1 MTIALISCSKSKK
14 NHPCPARELY
24 APSQLFSLSY
34 QYAKRHADAVY
45 ILSAKYGLLAESDV
59 VAPYDLTLANLPK
72 HRQRDWANDVLSQME
87 ERFDLEHD
95 TFLILAG
102 RRYYQNLLPRL
113 SHVIL
118 PLGNLPMG
126 LRISFLQRQLANTSI
141 SYDETTARCVRLHQL
156 LTVLPRYT
164 WAEIDKVPFQ
174 NGIYL
179 IFEEGETYQE
189 MPRIVRVGTHT
200 APDRLRQRL
209 KDHFVRENHNGSI
222 FRKNIGK
229 ALLNRSGDPY
239 LATWSLDTSRPPY
252 KGMEQ
257 PDREREVEQAVSR
270 YLRTH
275 MRFSA
280 FEVETQEQRLH
291 LEEGIIASLHQAE
304 DLTASSSWLGQF
316 SPEEEIRSSGMW
328 LKQGLDGIPLSESEL
343 GALECRL
350 AGVTRTPPASV
361 PSSVIPQAGQAVQAE
376 QKIRTADIVCYL
388 LQTLTQH
395 QTQGETSCTLTSGII
410 HKAMGLKN
418 KMPSVCSAMYQ
429 VMEPGDVVVHTTP
442 SGKSSTIQICYQ
454 LSGRVLDVFQ

>member
-126 LRISFLQRQLANTSI
+126 LRISFLQRHLANTSI

-229 ALLNRSGDPY
+229 ALLNQSGDPY

-275 MRFSA
+275 MKFSV
-280 FEVETQEQRLH
+280 FEAETQEQRLH

-304 DLTASSSWLGQF
+304 DFTASSSWLGQF

-328 LKQGLDGIPLSESEL
+328 LKQGLDGIPLSEAEL
-343 GALECRL
+343 DALQCRL
-350 AGVTRTPPASV
+350 TGVTRTPPAAV
-361 PSSVIPQAGQAVQAE
+361 LSSVISQNGQTAPAGE
-376 QKIRTADIVCYL
+376 KTRTADIVCYL
-388 LQTLTQH
+388 LRTLAQY
-395 QTQGETSCTLTSGII
+395 QEQGEASCMLTSGAI

-418 KMPSVCSAMYQ
+418 KMPSVCNAMYQ

-442 SGKSSTIQICYQ
+442 SGKSSTIQICYRLADRFLQ
-454 LSGRVLDVFQ
+454 KK

>member
-1 MTIALISCSKSKK
+1 MKIALISCSKAKK

-34 QYAKRHADAVY
+34 QYARQHADAVY

-59 VAPYDLTLANLPK
+59 VAPYDLTLASLPES
-72 HRQRDWANDVLSQME
+72 RQRDWANNVLSQMQK
-87 ERFDLEHD
+87 RFDLEHD
-95 TFLILAG
+95 TFLVLAG
-102 RRYYQNLLPRL
+102 RHYYQNLLPQL
-113 SHVIL
+113 PHAVL
-118 PLGNLPMG
+118 PLGT
-126 LRISFLQRQLANTSI
+126 LRLGPRIAFLQRQLPDSAP
-141 SYDETTARCVRLHQL
+141 CVGGPSNCPRLHQI
-156 LTVLPRYT
+156 LTALPRYT
-164 WAEIDKVPFQ
+164 WSEIDSVPFR

-179 IFEEGETYQE
+179 IFEDGERYQG

-200 APDRLRQRL
+200 APGRLRRRL

-280 FEVETQEQRLH
+280 FEVETREQRLR

-304 DLTASSSWLGQF
+304 DFAASSSWLGRF

-328 LKQGLDGIPLSESEL
+328 LKQGLDGSPLSESEL
-343 GALECRL
+343 EALACGL
-350 AGVTRTPPASV
+350 ASRVQTHSSAS
-361 PSSVIPQAGQAVQAE
+361 QAVQAAPVGE
-376 QKIRTADIVCYL
+376 KIRTADIVGYL
-388 LQTLTQH
+388 LRTLAQH
-395 QTQGETSCTLTSGII
+395 QTQGETSCTLTSGAI

-418 KMPSVCSAMYQ
+418 KMPSVCSTMYQ

-442 SGKSSTIQICYQ
+442 SGKSSTVQICYQ
-454 LSGRVLDVFQ
+454 LSGRGFDVLQ

>member
-59 VAPYDLTLANLPK
+59 VAPYDLTLANLPE
-72 HRQRDWANDVLSQME
+72 HRQHDWANDVLSQMK

-102 RRYYQNLLPRL
+102 RRYYQNLLSQM
-113 SHVIL
+113 SHAIL

-141 SYDETTARCVRLHQL
+141 SYDETTVHCVRLHQL
-156 LTVLPRYT
+156 LTVLPQYT
-164 WAEIDKVPFQ
+164 WAEIDSIPFR

-179 IFEEGETYQE
+179 VFEDGETYHG

-229 ALLNRSGDPY
+229 ALLNQSGDPY
-239 LATWSLDTSRPPY
+239 LATWSLDTSRSPY
-252 KGMEQ
+252 KGMENLE
-257 PDREREVEQAVSR
+257 REKEVEQAVSQ

-275 MRFSA
+275 MGFSV
-280 FEVETQEQRLH
+280 FEVEAQKQRLQ
-291 LEEGIIASLHQAE
+291 LEEGIIASLHQA
-304 DLTASSSWLGQF
+304 DDFSASSSWLGQF
-316 SPEEEIRSSGMW
+316 SPEEEIRGSGMW
-328 LKQGLDGIPLSESEL
+328 LKQGLDGIPLSEAEL
-343 GALECRL
+343 DALECRL
-350 AGVTRTPPASV
+350 AGVVRTTPAAAPP
-361 PSSVIPQAGQAVQAE
+361 PVIPQAGQAVQAE
-376 QKIRTADIVCYL
+376 QKVRTADIVCYL

-395 QTQGETSCTLTSGII
+395 QTQGETSCTLTSGTI

-418 KMPSVCSAMYQ
+418 KMPSGGGGADEKLDSRRR
-429 VMEPGDVVVHTTP
+429 
-442 SGKSSTIQICYQ
+442 Q
-454 LSGRVLDVFQ
+454 LYVYKRGRRVRFKGV